1 MKTTSSSKL
10 CFVASLA
17 MAALLFS
24 ACGKSDSHPVK
35 GVVVE
40 VFSTP
45 PALLVD
51 HEEIPGFM
59 AAMTMRF
66 EVDAATVAAVK
77 PGDAITGRLRFE
89 DKMWRLDQ
97 VRVVPKS

>member
-1 MKTTSSSKL
+1 MKSRNLPLVFLVFLTA
-10 CFVASLA
+10 CLA
-17 MAALLFS
+17 G
-24 ACGKSDSHPVK
+24 CGGSQSHPLK

-40 VFSTP
+40 VIAEP

-66 EVDAATVAAVK
+66 TVDAATVTKVK
-77 PGDAITGRLRFE
+77 PGDAITGRLRFRDGTWQLE
-89 DKMWRLDQ
+89 D
-97 VRVVPKS
+97 VRATPRP